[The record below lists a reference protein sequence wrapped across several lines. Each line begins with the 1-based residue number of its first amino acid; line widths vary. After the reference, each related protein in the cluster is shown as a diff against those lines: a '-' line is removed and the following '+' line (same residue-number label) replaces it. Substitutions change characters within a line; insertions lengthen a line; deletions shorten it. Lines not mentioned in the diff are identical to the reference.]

1 MLESV
6 PPMFSSRSFMIS
18 GLTFWSL
25 IHFEFIF
32 KSSIYLF
39 IFGCAGSSLL
49 HFLWLWCVGF
59 SLRCLLLLS
68 MALGRS
74 LRSCSVWALEQN
86 QWLWCRALVAH
97 SMCSLPR
104 AEIEPMSALARRF
117 LIIGGCV
124 LVAQL
129 CPTFCNPTY
138 CSPPGFSVHGV
149 LQARILEWIAIHFS
163 RGTSQPRDWTL
174 VSCIAGKFF
183 TVWAPGTT
191 GEIRVLFLCM
201 MLENV
206 LYCSFTCSCPVFQH
220 YLLKRLSFPI
230 VYSCLL
236 CGMLV
241 NNKCVGL
248 FLGSVLFYWSVT
260 VYVPVCQ
267 TRLFWLQ
274 SF

>member
-18 GLTFWSL
+18 GLTLWSL
-25 IHFEFIF
+25 IHFELFF

-59 SLRCLLLLS
+59 SLRCLLLLI

-74 LRSCSVWALEQN
+74 LLWLQCVSFRAESVVAVQGF
-86 QWLWCRALVAH
+86 VAH

-104 AEIEPMSALARRF
+104 AEIEPMSALARWF
-117 LIIGGCV
+117 LIVGGCV

-129 CPTFCNPTY
+129 CPTFCDPTY

-163 RGTSQPRDWTL
+163 RGTSQPGDWTL
-174 VSCIAGKFF
+174 VSCITGKFF

-206 LYCSFTCSCPVFQH
+206 LYCSFTCSCPVLQH

-230 VYSCLL
+230 MYSCLL
-236 CGMLV
+236 CGRLV
-241 NNKCVGL
+241 NYKCVGL
-248 FLGSVLFYWSVT
+248 FLGSVLFYWSVS